1 MADYE
6 KQKMNAAIKAA
17 EYVRSGMIVGL
28 GTGTTSYYLI
38 NEIGRRVR
46 EEGLK
51 IRAVC
56 TSRRTEDLA
65 KQNGIEVIQGTK
77 DQIDLTIDG
86 ADQVG
91 MYGTLIKGGGGA
103 LLREKIV
110 AYNSKEM
117 YVIVDSRKI
126 EAAHFGSFPLP
137 VEIVP
142 FMHMRTLENLRG
154 ICTQTDLRMN
164 EKGEPFVTDN
174 GNYIADMHMGMID
187 DPINLERSL
196 KSIPGV
202 VEVGLF
208 NGIAKRIFEGTDEG
222 CNIYSITNSGIKKE
236 EVYFD
241 P

>member
-17 EYVRSGMIVGL
+17 EYVKSGMIVGL

-38 NEIGRRVR
+38 KEIGRRVR
-46 EEGLK
+46 EDGLN

-86 ADQVG
+86 ADQID
-91 MYGTLIKGGGGA
+91 MYGTLIKGGGRA

-110 AYNSKEM
+110 AYNSREM

-142 FMHMRTLENLRG
+142 FMHMRTLENLRK
-154 ICTQTDLRMN
+154 ICAQTELRMN
-164 EKGEPFVTDN
+164 EKGEAFVTDN

-187 DPINLERSL
+187 DPVDLERSL

-208 NGIAKRIFEGTDEG
+208 NGIAKMIFEGTDDG
-222 CNIYSITNSGIKKE
+222 CNVYRITNSGIKKE

>member
-1 MADYE
+1 MADFE
-6 KQKMNAAIKAA
+6 KQKMNAAVKAA
-17 EYVRSGMIVGL
+17 EYVRSGMLVGL
-28 GTGTTSYYLI
+28 GTGSTSYYLI
-38 NEIGRRVR
+38 KEIGRRVR

-56 TSRRTEDLA
+56 TSRKTEDLA
-65 KQNGIEVIQGTK
+65 RENGIEILQNTD

-126 EAAHFGSFPLP
+126 ESTHFGSFPLP

-142 FMHMRTLENLRG
+142 FMHLRTVQNLRK
-154 ICTQTDLRMN
+154 ICEQTDIRRTEN
-164 EKGEPFVTDN
+164 GEIFVTDN
-174 GNYIADMHMGMID
+174 GNYIADMRMGKIN
-187 DPINLERSL
+187 DPLDLEESL
-196 KSIPGV
+196 KNIPGV

-208 NGIAKRIFEGTDEG
+208 NGIAKRIFEGTDDG
-222 CNIYSITNSGIKKE
+222 CNIYRITDHGIERE

-241 P
+241 H